1 MSLKLIG
8 GKYKNHTI
16 KTPLGMLTKPTM
28 SLMRKSV
35 FDIIQDQIEE
45 ANFLDVFACSG
56 AMGIEALSRGAS
68 FSTFIDNDRKAIKCI
83 EENLKTLHLEKYGK
97 AICGDAITILEKLN
111 LAKKLFTIIYVDPPY
126 THIHKSGC
134 SPTQLLHFFDQAN
147 LLQKEGR
154 LFIEE
159 GFPASLNIETL
170 SLKTLSLKNTRKFS
184 GSLLHQFIK
193 IAG

>member
-1 MSLKLIG
+1 
-8 GKYKNHTI
+8 
-16 KTPLGMLTKPTM
+16 MLTKPTM

-35 FDIIQDQIEE
+35 FDIIQDQIED
-45 ANFLDVFACSG
+45 ASFLDVFACSG
-56 AMGIEALSRGAS
+56 AMGIEALSRGAC

-83 EENLKTLHLEKYGK
+83 EENLKSLHLEKSGK
-97 AICGDAITILEKLN
+97 AIFGDAITILEKLDM
-111 LAKKLFTIIYVDPPY
+111 AKQQFTIIYVDPPY
-126 THIHKSGC
+126 THIHKNGC
-134 SPTQLLHFFDQAN
+134 SPLELLHYFDKAN
-147 LLQKEGR
+147 LLENEGR

-159 GFPASLNIETL
+159 GFPATLQIETL